1 MTQAEFETRIIAMQD
16 TLYRVSATLLTQ
28 MCDREDAIQ
37 ECIYKALAKREKLK
51 SDDAMQAWIVRILIN
66 ECYQQMRRRKRLI
79 PMETPPEGEVE
90 PGADA
95 DVRQALMRLKP
106 ELRVPLVLRYIE
118 GYKVEEIAAILRLP
132 AGTVKS
138 RLSRGR
144 RALRIEW
151 DEEEERAVQ
160 I

>member
-28 MCDREDAIQ
+28 MYDREDAIQ

-51 SDDAMQAWIVRILIN
+51 SDDAMQAWVVRILIN

-95 DVRQALMRLKP
+95 AVRQALMRLKP

>member
-51 SDDAMQAWIVRILIN
+51 SDDAMQAWVVRILIN

-95 DVRQALMRLKP
+95 DVRQALMRLPFFLQINIKKKSCS
-106 ELRVPLVLRYIE
+106 EASS
-118 GYKVEEIAAILRLP
+118 G
-132 AGTVKS
+132 S
-138 RLSRGR
+138 RLSQEYSLPAHKR
-144 RALRIEW
+144 RSVLLLLWR
-151 DEEEERAVQ
+151 Q
-160 I
+160 PHT

>member
-1 MTQAEFETRIIAMQD
+1 M
-16 TLYRVSATLLTQ
+16 
-28 MCDREDAIQ
+28 
-37 ECIYKALAKREKLK
+37 
-51 SDDAMQAWIVRILIN
+51 
-66 ECYQQMRRRKRLI
+66 
-79 PMETPPEGEVE
+79 E

-144 RALRIEW
+144 RALRVEW
-151 DEEEERAVQ
+151 DEEEVRAVQ